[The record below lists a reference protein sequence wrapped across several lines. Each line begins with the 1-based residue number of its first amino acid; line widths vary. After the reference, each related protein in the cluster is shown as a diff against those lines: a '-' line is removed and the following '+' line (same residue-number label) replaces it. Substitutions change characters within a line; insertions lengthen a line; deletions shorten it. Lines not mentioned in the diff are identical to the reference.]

1 MNVVEN
7 DGGLL
12 TVEDVALKLRLAPFT
27 IRKWVRLGKLPAVRL
42 GDRRIRFMSEAIDRW
57 VRERRI

>member
-42 GDRRIRFMSEAIDRW
+42 GDRRIRFMAEAIDRW
-57 VRERRI
+57 IREQRI